1 MSTLEPWLAPPPE
14 PRQKN
19 STWHRA
25 ISLPADDRVSRCVSS
40 LCSWFYGLLW
50 PYGPGSRSAR
60 MHETRPRR
68 PEVGIG
74 ARDALVEPGAH
85 VRQASVGVPAR
96 RGPVCSVLGVE
107 LEGRPVPE
115 GLSNACCRARSAR
128 STESS
133 RWIPAAAQPGGARA
147 DTNTN
152 VPVCGSG
159 DQGMWPQRWM
169 LPRQG
174 HFPRRSSLG
183 WSQATDTGCTAASRS
198 EPSTA
203 ARTLFVAAAQTHD
216 RPSHRKHVIDI
227 IKRPTSGQNRRTP
240 DHRLRRKADT
250 NDQRILHNA
259 E

>member
-40 LCSWFYGLLW
+40 LCSWFYGVLW

-133 RWIPAAAQPGGARA
+133 RWVPAAAQPGGLAPIRTPTYRSVVRATRGCGPSGGCCPVRVIFHDARLS
-147 DTNTN
+147 DGPKPPTRGVRRPRDPNR
-152 VPVCGSG
+152 PPQPGPCSS
-159 DQGMWPQRWM
+159 PQRK
-169 LPRQG
+169 
-174 HFPRRSSLG
+174 H
-183 WSQATDTGCTAASRS
+183 TTGRVTASM
-198 EPSTA
+198 
-203 ARTLFVAAAQTHD
+203 
-216 RPSHRKHVIDI
+216 
-227 IKRPTSGQNRRTP
+227 
-240 DHRLRRKADT
+240 
-250 NDQRILHNA
+250 
-259 E
+259 

>member
-40 LCSWFYGLLW
+40 LCSWFYGVLW

-133 RWIPAAAQPGGARA
+133 RWVPAAAQPGG
-147 DTNTN
+147 
-152 VPVCGSG
+152 GSRRYEHQRTGLWFGRPG
-159 DQGMWPQRWM
+159 DVAP
-169 LPRQG
+169 
-174 HFPRRSSLG
+174 
-183 WSQATDTGCTAASRS
+183 AVDAAPSGSFSTTLVSRM
-198 EPSTA
+198 
-203 ARTLFVAAAQTHD
+203 V
-216 RPSHRKHVIDI
+216 PSHRHGVYGGLAIRTVHRSQDLVRRRSANT
-227 IKRPTSGQNRRTP
+227 RPAESPQACDR
-240 DHRLRRKADT
+240 HHKASDV
-250 NDQRILHNA
+250 RAEPSNA
-259 E
+259 